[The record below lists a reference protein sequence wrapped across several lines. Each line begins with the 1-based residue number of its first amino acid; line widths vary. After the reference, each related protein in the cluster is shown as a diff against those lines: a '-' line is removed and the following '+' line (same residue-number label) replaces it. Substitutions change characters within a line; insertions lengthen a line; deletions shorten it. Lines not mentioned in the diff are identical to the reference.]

1 MDIAPEFRIILKSFL
16 LTGTFFFNPK
26 VKKQKTSLFVKA
38 TSVTKLLVETLFIL
52 YAVYVVYSSIYLGPY
67 ASKTLRITSVTI
79 SAILLLLRLSFFAYK
94 SRTLKTLSK
103 LRDFGTMSFG
113 SRTQI
118 RTPLRKYAMC
128 ACGLCIFFPISVAAS
143 SMAIIWK
150 NIDKYDFVRVT
161 NNSTTSSYAL
171 PTIILSA
178 HQMMYMI
185 NFYMFPGL
193 VMTVICFVYLSYVHS
208 FLRHLEMVRFGLLR
222 RFCEAEMS
230 RALEVFT
237 MARKIQQDIEKSV
250 SFVTFVVYVLIFGSI
265 LHLVCASV
273 SNFLSDE
280 QNMRDAYSISIFSWT
295 ATWFVVLT
303 MCGSQVARNEVFI
316 KNMSQEI
323 CGVNPEGPQKLICL
337 NFFDSC
343 SGFRMR
349 FTGWGMFEVNQQL
362 LLTVSGVL
370 ITYGVLFA
378 SELQKTS
385 SN

>member
-1 MDIAPEFRIILKSFL
+1 MDIAPEFRIILNSFL
-16 LTGTFFFNPK
+16 LTGTFFSNPK
-26 VKKQKTSLFVKA
+26 VKKQKSNLFVKA
-38 TSVTKLLVETLFIL
+38 TLITKLFVETLFIL

-94 SRTLKTLSK
+94 SKTLKTLSK
-103 LRDFGTMSFG
+103 LRAFGTMSFG
-113 SRTQI
+113 HRKQI
-118 RTPLRKYAMC
+118 RTPLRKYAIC

-143 SMAIIWK
+143 SMAIISNK
-150 NIDKYDFVRVT
+150 IDKYDFRMVT
-161 NNSTTSSYAL
+161 NHSSTASYAL
-171 PTIILSA
+171 STITLSVY
-178 HQMMYMI
+178 QMMYMI

-193 VMTVICFVYLSYVHS
+193 VMTVICFVYLSYVHT
-208 FLRHLEMVRFGLLR
+208 FLRHLETIRLRLLQRF
-222 RFCEAEMS
+222 FEVEMS
-230 RALEVFT
+230 RALEVLT
-237 MARKIQQDIEKSV
+237 MARKIHQDIEKSV
-250 SFVTFVVYVLIFGSI
+250 SFVTFLAYVLIFGSI

-280 QNMRDAYSISIFSWT
+280 KSMREAYSISIFSWT
-295 ATWFVVLT
+295 VTWFVVLT

-316 KNMSQEI
+316 KNMRYEI
-323 CGVNPEGPQKLICL
+323 CDANPEGPQKLICL

-343 SGFRMR
+343 SGFKMR